1 MKKEKIIKTHTRRT
15 KSGKTVTVRQHR
27 AKYDA
32 AEEAKQL
39 AKKIGAGKELEK
51 KKKWVMDETERD
63 IMDRFN
69 SMEESEHPQTKHFL
83 PPGKDHNTIRM
94 KTIQA
99 LVSKYGKKASDMT
112 DMQYISEYK
121 KQKKAAGLSQQHS
134 YLDHKT
140 GKEVNTSLK
149 TPQSKEKS
157 TKSILNKYTPAKDA
171 AVVEKI
177 LKEKQ
182 ELFNKALAQSKGS
195 PVKNAKDTSTPTISA
210 SDFKAWY
217 HWDAAGDP
225 KNKTALAVEKKLRAK
240 MGRSEYNKY
249 FDEMS
254 NSYSSR
260 GHLKAYKV
268 LEPET
273 AKAIKSNKMVAG
285 TAEAQK
291 EVAKLQGAKKAEKI
305 FAAKEKEAKGN
316 LNKLSGKGTESEKFK
331 DRERNR
337 YFKTGNRKNI
347 GIIRAEIRAENEQ
360 KKRIPDTKKPR
371 KGPEPP
377 ARAMGR

>member
-1 MKKEKIIKTHTRRT
+1 MKKEKIIKAHTRRT
-15 KSGKTVTVRQHR
+15 KSGKIVTVRQHT

-32 AEEAKQL
+32 ADEAKKL
-39 AKKIGAGKELEK
+39 AKKIGAGDELETLK
-51 KKKWVMDETERD
+51 KRGKYEVLGVDLSKMSNEDFKEFASGFMDENDKPAPKTRGAFKKWVE
-63 IMDRFN
+63 N
-69 SMEESEHPQTKHFL
+69 QNWGSEGAANFRE
-83 PPGKDHNTIRM
+83 GVAEYM
-94 KTIQA
+94 KSGGAKGI
-99 LVSKYGKKASDMT
+99 VSSK
-112 DMQYISEYK
+112 
-121 KQKKAAGLSQQHS
+121 
-134 YLDHKT
+134 
-140 GKEVNTSLK
+140 
-149 TPQSKEKS
+149 KEKS
-157 TKSILNKYTPAKDA
+157 TKSILNKKTPAKDA

-182 ELFNKALAQSKGS
+182 ELFNKAHAQSKGS

-225 KNKTALAVEKKLRAK
+225 KNKTALAVAKKLRAK

>member
-39 AKKIGAGKELEK
+39 AKKIGAGKEFE
-51 KKKWVMDETERD
+51 
-63 IMDRFN
+63 
-69 SMEESEHPQTKHFL
+69 
-83 PPGKDHNTIRM
+83 
-94 KTIQA
+94 
-99 LVSKYGKKASDMT
+99 GKKGKLQDIEALTPD
-112 DMQYISEYK
+112 EY
-121 KQKKAAGLSQQHS
+121 
-134 YLDHKT
+134 
-140 GKEVNTSLK
+140 
-149 TPQSKEKS
+149 
-157 TKSILNKYTPAKDA
+157 
-171 AVVEKI
+171 
-177 LKEKQ
+177 
-182 ELFNKALAQSKGS
+182 
-195 PVKNAKDTSTPTISA
+195 
-210 SDFKAWY
+210 KAWY

-240 MGRSEYNKY
+240 MGRSGYNKY
-249 FDEMS
+249 FDEMT

-260 GHLKAYKV
+260 GHLKAYKA

-316 LNKLSGKGTESEKFK
+316 LNKLSGKGTESENYPKKSPKRRTTSNDNVSKPVKFKAKEGFNYEMSDGSILTYIGGKKGEHKFK
-331 DRERNR
+331 D
-337 YFKTGNRKNI
+337 FKTGKTKFKDSDTVY
-347 GIIRAEIRAENEQ
+347 ALSEK
-360 KKRIPDTKKPR
+360 KKRY
-371 KGPEPP
+371 
-377 ARAMGR
+377 GRIK